1 MLTSITKDEIID
13 LFMTQVH
20 PSSKTRAKL
29 SVHMISQKAAP
40 PKVSPGAIQAF
51 EDLLRV
57 TAPDV
62 DAQGWRSACGT
73 DAPTLKDFGMYWMK
87 TLSPET
93 ARQLLVQ
100 LPDLLRKHP
109 GEGDEAFPLNVTPI
123 EDTKAFKATL
133 QSSVDPGP
141 MVEWNDLPVPKF

>member
-1 MLTSITKDEIID
+1 
-13 LFMTQVH
+13 
-20 PSSKTRAKL
+20 
-29 SVHMISQKAAP
+29 MISQKAAP
-40 PKVSPGAIQAF
+40 PKLRPGAIRTF

-57 TAPDV
+57 SAPNV
-62 DAQGWRSACGT
+62 NAEGWRAACGT
-73 DAPTLKDFGMYWMK
+73 DTPTLKDFGTYWMK

-109 GEGDEAFPLNVTPI
+109 AEGDESFPPNVTPI
-123 EDTKAFKATL
+123 EDTKAFKASL